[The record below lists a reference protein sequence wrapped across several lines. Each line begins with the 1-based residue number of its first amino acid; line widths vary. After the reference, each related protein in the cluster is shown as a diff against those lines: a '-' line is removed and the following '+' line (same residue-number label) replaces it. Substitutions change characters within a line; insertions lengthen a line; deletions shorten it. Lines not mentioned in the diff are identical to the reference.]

1 MQHRGS
7 SDSRATADSHC
18 EAQGSRNEVKCH
30 GNVSAEMSFSLGK
43 RSCGEGLMSR
53 WFGTRQNRK
62 TRNYYRNFGLIFF
75 SLFRVGPLV
84 VRESDRIRIF
94 STKTAE
100 KE

>member
-1 MQHRGS
+1 
-7 SDSRATADSHC
+7 
-18 EAQGSRNEVKCH
+18 
-30 GNVSAEMSFSLGK
+30 
-43 RSCGEGLMSR
+43 MSR

-75 SLFRVGPLV
+75 SLFRVGSLV